1 MCDEGC
7 NVARNSQGKNGPQ
20 DDALAVNQL
29 PSAPPDLGDEDPTYV
44 TGEYDDEET
53 IATDEDKM
61 QASAPTVSMPV
72 ISAVSMEREVEEL
85 DLDGGDIDEDD
96 HDEPT
101 RVVKPALGELKVPNP
116 GEVAAMTKSARAEQ
130 AKKSDQPLVAG
141 APDSADSKT
150 AADHDAGSGH
160 ATAESLADALNDGY
174 ERHGSQGPGTTDSL
188 VPKVAAGVAALGV
201 IALLLGLRKRRKRR
215 RLAREQEALEG

>member
-1 MCDEGC
+1 M
-7 NVARNSQGKNGPQ
+7 ARNSQGKNGPQ

-29 PSAPPDLGDEDPTYV
+29 PSAPPDLSNEDPTYV

-61 QASAPTVSMPV
+61 QASAPTVNMPV
-72 ISAVSMEREVEEL
+72 ISAVSMERDVEEL
-85 DLDGGDIDEDD
+85 DLDGGDIDEDV

-130 AKKSDQPLVAG
+130 AKKSDQPVADAVG
-141 APDSADSKT
+141 ESTDSKT
-150 AADHDAGSGH
+150 STREEGTESGH

-174 ERHGSQGPGTTDSL
+174 ERHGSQGPGTTDAL
-188 VPKVAAGVAALGV
+188 VPKLAAGVAALSV
-201 IALLLGLRKRRKRR
+201 VALLLGLRKHRKRR